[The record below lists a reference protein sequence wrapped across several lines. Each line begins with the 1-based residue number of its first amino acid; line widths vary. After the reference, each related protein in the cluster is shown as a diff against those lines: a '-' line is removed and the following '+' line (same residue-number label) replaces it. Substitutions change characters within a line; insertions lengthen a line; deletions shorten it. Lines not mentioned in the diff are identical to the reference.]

1 MSASKKS
8 LQNTMRTLHRDIG
21 FFLIGLT
28 ILYSLSGVLLIY
40 RDTDFLKS
48 TQLIEKTLAPN
59 LEQQELA
66 RELRI
71 KGLIGVQQDGDE
83 ILFKGGSYNQV
94 TGEASYQSEKLPQAL
109 EMFVHLH
116 KAPSEKAVSWLT
128 TVFGGLLAFM
138 ALSSF
143 WMFRSSHKHFKRGV
157 ILATSGFGAAV
168 FMVLL

>member
-1 MSASKKS
+1 MSASRKS
-8 LQNTMRTLHRDIG
+8 SQNIMRTLHRDIG

-66 RELRI
+66 RELRT
-71 KGLIGVQQDGDE
+71 KRLIGVQQDGDK
-83 ILFKGGSYNQV
+83 LVFKGGSYNQT
-94 TGEASYQSEKLPQAL
+94 TGQVSYRSEKLPQAL
-109 EMFVHLH
+109 DMFVHLH
-116 KAPSEKAVSWLT
+116 KAPSEQAVSWLT

-138 ALSSF
+138 AISSF
-143 WMFRSSHKHFKRGV
+143 WMFKSSHKHFKRGIV
-157 ILATSGFGAAV
+157 LAGSGFGAAV
-168 FMVLL
+168 LMVFL

>member
-1 MSASKKS
+1 MSASGKS
-8 LQNTMRTLHRDIG
+8 VQKTMRTLHRDIG

-48 TQLIEKTLAPN
+48 SQLIEKTLAPN
-59 LEQQELA
+59 LEQQSLA
-66 RELRI
+66 RELRT
-71 KGLIGVQQDGDE
+71 KRLIGVRQDGE
-83 ILFKGGSYNQV
+83 NLVFKGGSYNQV
-94 TGEASYQSEKLPQAL
+94 TGQVSYQTEKLPQAL

-138 ALSSF
+138 AISSF
-143 WMFRSSHKHFKRGV
+143 WMFNSGHKHFKRGI
-157 ILATSGFGAAV
+157 ILATSGFSVAV
-168 FMVLL
+168 FMVFL